1 MSLPALYEEGLMQ
14 RSVHGRTELNA
25 YKLGLIE
32 ALLKETLRSGATAD
46 GGEAVQ
52 AGLRTALEVA
62 RWEPPSGRRAV
73 APRATA
79 DPQR

>member
-14 RSVHGRTELNA
+14 RSVLGSTALNA

-32 ALLKETLRSGATAD
+32 ALLKETLRVAATAD
-46 GGEAVQ
+46 GGEAVP

-62 RWEPPSGRRAV
+62 RWEPPSGRRA
-73 APRATA
+73 AGPPATA

>member
-1 MSLPALYEEGLMQ
+1 MQ
-14 RSVHGRTELNA
+14 RSAHGRTELNA

-32 ALLKETLRSGATAD
+32 ALLKEALRGSVTP

-52 AGLRTALEVA
+52 AGIRTALDVA
-62 RWEPPSGRRAV
+62 RWEPPTGERAAR
-73 APRATA
+73 APA

>member
-14 RSVHGRTELNA
+14 RSVRGRTELNA

-32 ALLKETLRSGATAD
+32 AVLKEILRGGAATG

-62 RWEPPSGRRAV
+62 RWEPPSGRRAGESG
-73 APRATA
+73 AAS
-79 DPQR
+79 DPPK

>member
-14 RSVHGRTELNA
+14 RSVRGRTELNA

-32 ALLKETLRSGATAD
+32 AVLKETLRGGATTG

-62 RWEPPSGRRAV
+62 RWEPPSGRRA
-73 APRATA
+73 AERRATA
-79 DPQR
+79 DPPR

>member
-1 MSLPALYEEGLMQ
+1 MSLPALYVEGLMQ
-14 RSVHGRTELNA
+14 RSAHGSTELNA

-32 ALLKETLRSGATAD
+32 ALLKETLRGSVTTC
-46 GGEAVQ
+46 GEAVQ

-62 RWEPPSGRRAV
+62 RWEPPSGRRA
-73 APRATA
+73 AGPRATA